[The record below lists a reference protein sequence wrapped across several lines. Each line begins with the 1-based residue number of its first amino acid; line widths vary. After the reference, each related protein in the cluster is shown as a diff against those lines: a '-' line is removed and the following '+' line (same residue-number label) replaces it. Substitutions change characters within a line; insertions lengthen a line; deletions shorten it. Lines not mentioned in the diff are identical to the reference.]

1 MSYRAKC
8 THCACLLKNISKYTN
23 KHFYNQDEDIVIYV
37 DTREEANLIEQMDG
51 HQEGTFKIY
60 NELLK

>member
-1 MSYRAKC
+1 MSYLAKC
-8 THCACLLKNISKYTN
+8 THCASLLKNISKYTN
-23 KHFYNQDEDIVIYV
+23 KHFYNQDENILIYV

-51 HQEGTFKIY
+51 HQEATFKIY